1 MKHWVTIR
9 QKLALACLAL
19 ALVGGFFAASAA
31 TALADEVFQP
41 RAWVGSFQ
49 EGKHSATG
57 LVDIIQGEGW
67 QHESC
72 VDIHLESGGYAA
84 KHCAGPGNAE
94 TSEPHNNGYAR
105 VWNAKEGNN
114 EIWGWARF

>member
-1 MKHWVTIR
+1 MRLRGFLSRAALLSCLMLTI
-9 QKLALACLAL
+9 A
-19 ALVGGFFAASAA
+19 GGLSAVSAA
-31 TALADEVFQP
+31 TASADEVFQP
-41 RAWVGSFQ
+41 RAWVGPFG
-49 EGKHSATG
+49 EGKHSASG

-67 QHESC
+67 QYESC

-94 TSEPHNNGYAR
+94 TSEPRNNGYAR
-105 VWNAKEGNN
+105 VWNAKGGNN